1 MMMGTMGNEH
11 FNAMVRRGCWGDDS
25 ICSIDGS
32 MTRANFRNWLRAL
45 LNVLPQVGASRER
58 TKGGHVHM
66 PPFDGAGVPPLAHLV
81 QCVVVML
88 DRLGIQLAPS
98 VQELLGR
105 YEMMPDFRKWK
116 EQQAF
121 LHELV
126 EFAPPPLLRRHVS
139 TSSQGLVLKCGLN
152 NWKRISSGLDMQR
165 IGKATELKRKRRL
178 PSSDEEDD

>member
-1 MMMGTMGNEH
+1 ML
-11 FNAMVRRGCWGDDS
+11 S
-25 ICSIDGS
+25 I
-32 MTRANFRNWLRAL
+32 T
-45 LNVLPQVGASRER
+45 
-58 TKGGHVHM
+58 
-66 PPFDGAGVPPLAHLV
+66 LAHLV

-88 DRLGIQLAPS
+88 DRLGIELAPS
-98 VQELLGR
+98 VQEMLGR
-105 YEMMPDFRKWK
+105 YEMMPDFRTWT
-116 EQQAF
+116 EPAF

-165 IGKATELKRKRRL
+165 IGKATELKRKRGL